1 MKIIGYYNLDGYRIE
16 DNLDGE
22 VLYEAG
28 NNPLESSS
36 HVDRA
41 DGLPLHTIKEYCE
54 RTGREMAEELS
65 AAFVGAYL
73 EEEVIP
79 C

>member
-1 MKIIGYYNLDGYRIE
+1 MEIIGYYDLDGYRIE

-36 HVDRA
+36 HIDHA
-41 DGLPLHTIKEYCE
+41 DGLPIEKIIEYCIL
-54 RTGREMAEELS
+54 TGQEMAAELK
-65 AAFVGAYL
+65 AEFRGAYL
-73 EEEVIP
+73 AEE
-79 C
+79 

>member
-22 VLYEAG
+22 ILYEAG

-41 DGLPLHTIKEYCE
+41 DGLPIETIREYCE
-54 RTGREMAEELS
+54 RTGKEMATELKAEFLGAHYEEDD
-65 AAFVGAYL
+65 F
-73 EEEVIP
+73 
-79 C
+79 

>member
-1 MKIIGYYNLDGYRIE
+1 MEIIGYYDLDGYRIE

-41 DGLPLHTIKEYCE
+41 DGLPIEKIIEYCVL
-54 RTGREMAEELS
+54 TGQEMSRELKAGFKGVFLSEE
-65 AAFVGAYL
+65 
-73 EEEVIP
+73 
-79 C
+79 